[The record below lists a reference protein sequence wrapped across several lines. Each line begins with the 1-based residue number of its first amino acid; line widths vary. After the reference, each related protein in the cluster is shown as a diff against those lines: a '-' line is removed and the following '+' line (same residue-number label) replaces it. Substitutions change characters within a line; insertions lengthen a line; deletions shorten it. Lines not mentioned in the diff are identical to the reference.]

1 MNLSAFDSRVQIF
14 LKVNEYFIGSW
25 AARAFQ
31 EWIMQYSQ
39 ISPWRRES
47 LRAEAE
53 NIKIYQNVL
62 EEIKISLL
70 AQKSA
75 SCPFEAPLRLST
87 VQRVVRESC
96 WVTRC
101 RLFVQKDL
109 IGVTS
114 MASLSPAI
122 PKWGCHLNHRAWH
135 RGHRRVCVGHRGV
148 VTCPQDGPRGCHT
161 LHSPTD
167 VCRPPR
173 MANRPLCPSLGRRY
187 GLNSWMVGS
196 YWKRSSCLFLC
207 PDLSTELMAQTKC

>member
-1 MNLSAFDSRVQIF
+1 MNLSTFDSRVQIF

-25 AARAFQ
+25 AAHAFQ

-53 NIKIYQNVL
+53 NIKIYQNIL

-70 AQKSA
+70 AQKPA
-75 SCPFEAPLRLST
+75 SRLFEAPLRLST
-87 VQRVVRESC
+87 MQCVVRESC

-122 PKWGCHLNHRAWH
+122 PKWGCHLNPCARH
-135 RGHRRVCVGHRGV
+135 RGHLRVYVRHRAA
-148 VTCPQDGPRGCHT
+148 VTYPQDRPRGGRT

-173 MANRPLCPSLGRRY
+173 MANHPLCPSLGR
-187 GLNSWMVGS
+187 
-196 YWKRSSCLFLC
+196 
-207 PDLSTELMAQTKC
+207 P